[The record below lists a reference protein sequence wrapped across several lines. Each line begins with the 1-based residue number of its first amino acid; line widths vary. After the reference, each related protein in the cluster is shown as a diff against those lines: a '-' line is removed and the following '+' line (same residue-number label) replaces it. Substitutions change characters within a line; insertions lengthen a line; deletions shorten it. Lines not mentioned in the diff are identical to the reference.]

1 MPDEHVRRGRPKGS
15 GLDDR
20 VQLTNIARMLAADPA
35 LKPTTAIKLAGVTDP
50 STIRR
55 LRDKLRQQ
63 VDAPQA
69 RASGPY
75 STAEVRAAD
84 GFSAPH
90 LLAAEAAPRFAQPQ
104 PWSQPVAAAS
114 VACRHVAEPAL
125 RAAAPLAVPAVAAA
139 LMAPPVPLPPDSLP
153 PSDEPAAS
161 LVAGPDLTSAASPAQ
176 PEEASWLTHW
186 YALSLHALAAT
197 VEAQMGVVGEMLR
210 VPPVACVLK
219 QQVLLNEV
227 AKAFCP
233 TTRDDQTSTKSL
245 T

>member
-35 LKPTTAIKLAGVTDP
+35 LRPTTAIKLAGVTDP

-55 LRDKLRQQ
+55 LRDKLRQHA
-63 VDAPQA
+63 DAPLA
-69 RASGPY
+69 RGSESNSITQGH
-75 STAEVRAAD
+75 AAD
-84 GFSAPH
+84 GTPAPH
-90 LLAAEAAPRFAQPQ
+90 LLAPEAAPRAAQP
-104 PWSQPVAAAS
+104 PPVVTAS
-114 VACRHVAEPAL
+114 VVACRHVAEPAL
-125 RAAAPLAVPAVAAA
+125 RAAAPLAAPAVAAA
-139 LMAPPVPLPPDSLP
+139 LMAPPILPPDPLPPS
-153 PSDEPAAS
+153 EPAAS
-161 LVAGPDLTSAASPAQ
+161 LAAQPDVVSAAELAQ
-176 PEEASWLTHW
+176 PDEASWLTHW
-186 YALSLHALAAT
+186 YALGLHALATT

-233 TTRDDQTSTKSL
+233 TTRDDQTT
-245 T
+245 TNH